1 MNNKNYNYPL
11 MDDWNTEEIIVACNF
26 YAAVEKYY
34 ENGIDTSEFMDL
46 YEKYLKLV
54 PAKMYQKQLDKK
66 FNEVSGYSI
75 YKAIQTIKK
84 TNKKFI
90 KG

>member
-11 MDDWNTEEIIVACNF
+11 MDDWSTEEIIVACNF
-26 YAAVEKYY
+26 FAAVEKYY
-34 ENGIDTSEFMDL
+34 ENGIDTSEFREL
-46 YEKYLKLV
+46 YEKYLSLV
-54 PAKMYQKQLDKK
+54 PAKMHQKQLDKK
-66 FNEVSGYSI
+66 FKEESGYSI
-75 YKAIQTIKK
+75 YQATQAIKN